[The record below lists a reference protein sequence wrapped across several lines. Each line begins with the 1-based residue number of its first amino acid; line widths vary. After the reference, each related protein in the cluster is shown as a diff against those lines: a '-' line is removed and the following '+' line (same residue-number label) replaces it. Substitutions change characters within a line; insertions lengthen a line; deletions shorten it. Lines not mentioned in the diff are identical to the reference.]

1 MKTSGF
7 PYPEPMKRGNCLKIE
22 MAKASDDIEINQ
34 QNVFVKT
41 EICAE
46 LSLTMWKISTKT
58 IVSLK

>member
-1 MKTSGF
+1 MSKHTRISISGTI
-7 PYPEPMKRGNCLKIE
+7 EGGGNCMKIE
-22 MAKASDDIEINQ
+22 MAKISDDIEINK

-58 IVSLK
+58 TC